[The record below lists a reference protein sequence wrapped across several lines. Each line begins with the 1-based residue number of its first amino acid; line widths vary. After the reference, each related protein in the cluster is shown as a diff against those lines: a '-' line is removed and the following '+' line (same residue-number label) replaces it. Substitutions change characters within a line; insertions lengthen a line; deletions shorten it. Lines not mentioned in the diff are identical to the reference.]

1 MYKWIDSNVQWMNIF
16 TSIFSW
22 FHIILNVN
30 FEFKSSI
37 SFLNEKND
45 NFPRKCKN
53 AQIMLTAFAWLKCS
67 KKKC

>member
-37 SFLNEKND
+37 
-45 NFPRKCKN
+45 
-53 AQIMLTAFAWLKCS
+53 QIFFFKTELSNIIFS
-67 KKKC
+67 KKKIIIFQENAKMLK